1 MRFTTFWLYLKPL
14 VLITLLER
22 TIKFVTDQTRLKERD
37 HL

>member
-1 MRFTTFWLYLKPL
+1 MSFTTFWLYLKPV

-22 TIKFVTDQTRLKERD
+22 TIKFVTDGTRLKERD